1 MSLSAV
7 PNASDDGIKDKISLF
22 CNVDVHNVIENLDV
36 DVLYEAP
43 LALEKEKLAQV
54 VCKRLGIDC
63 PEPDLDDWKAMIHA
77 WKNPTRKVRIALV
90 GKYVQLHDAYISV
103 VESLKHAACANGAE
117 VEIQWVDSELVSS
130 FNVADILKD
139 ADGILV
145 PAVLV
150 TEVSKA
156 RSPLLNT
163 PVHTM
168 YHSLVSALVCRWQ
181 SLSLPAMYWVI
192 QMHTVPS

>member
-1 MSLSAV
+1 MKHLWLSRKRNWHRLSA
-7 PNASDDGIKDKISLF
+7 
-22 CNVDVHNVIENLDV
+22 NVS
-36 DVLYEAP
+36 VLT
-43 LALEKEKLAQV
+43 
-54 VCKRLGIDC
+54 C

-145 PAVLV
+145 PGGFGDRGEYARTHNVPFLGLCLGMQMAIVEFARHVLGNTDAHSSELNPNTTHPVIHIMPDQHNV
-150 TEVSKA
+150 TDLGGTLRLGAYKC
-156 RSPLLNT
+156 P
-163 PVHTM
+163 
-168 YHSLVSALVCRWQ
+168 
-181 SLSLPAMYWVI
+181 
-192 QMHTVPS
+192 